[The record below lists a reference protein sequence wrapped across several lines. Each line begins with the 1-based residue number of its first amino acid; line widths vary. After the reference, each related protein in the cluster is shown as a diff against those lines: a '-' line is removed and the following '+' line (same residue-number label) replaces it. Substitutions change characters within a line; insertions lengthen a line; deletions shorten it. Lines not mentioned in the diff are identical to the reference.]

1 MDIKVLFGI
10 FFCCVTVETR
20 ASLAL
25 GRNLSEALFIT
36 LKIVLL
42 LEV

>member
-1 MDIKVLFGI
+1 MCSLG
-10 FFCCVTVETR
+10 FFCCVSVETR
-20 ASLAL
+20 DPLAL

-36 LKIVLL
+36 LNVVLL